1 MLAESL
7 PYRPALLTVR
17 LRSTENALLPRAL
30 RRIHNFGTMLQ
41 PRWIV
46 RAGLL
51 DQ

>member
-7 PYRPALLTVR
+7 PNRPVLLSVY
-17 LRSTENALLPRAL
+17 LRSVENALLPHVL

>member
-7 PYRPALLTVR
+7 PNPPVLLSLH
-17 LRSTENALLPRAL
+17 LRWIKNALLPRVL
-30 RRIHNFGTMLQ
+30 RRIHNFGTMLE

-46 RAGLL
+46 GTESL